1 LALQIF
7 KLGVWDENLVLHPK
21 LNAQPGYY
29 WDDGPSLSPQELD
42 ELQEAGRLDDYEEA
56 QDADEAAEIIDDV
69 L

>member
-1 LALQIF
+1 M
-7 KLGVWDENLVLHPK
+7 LHPK
-21 LNAQPGYY
+21 LNAQRGYY